1 MNDTL
6 IFTATFNESENIQK
20 LINQIISINNNL
32 CLLIVDDN
40 SPDKTYEIVEEL
52 SKNNKNIKLI
62 KREKKLGL
70 NTAHILAYEYAIKNN
85 FNNLITMD
93 ADLSHDPKEI
103 PTIINLLKEN
113 DFVLG
118 SRYING
124 GSNDQKFTRYMLSFL
139 GNKFIKLLS
148 RTNSS
153 EFTTSY
159 RGFNIKRLKN
169 FHLNQ
174 IDANGYSFFMETV
187 IKINKKKFRSKEFP
201 INFKDRKYGNSKI
214 PKIEIFRTLFNL
226 LKITFKKKNKNIK

>member
-187 IKINKKKFRSKEFP
+187 IKINKKKFKCKEFP
-201 INFKDRKYGNSKI
+201 IYFKDRKYGHSKI
-214 PKIEIFRTLFNL
+214 PKIEIFRTLFYL
-226 LKITFKKKNKNIK
+226 FKITFKK